1 MTKTR
6 READSLG
13 EIELPADCLWGVH
26 TARALANF
34 PLSGRTLADE
44 PELLTALLQVKRAA
58 AEANGGTGL
67 LTAAQ
72 ADALIGAADALLAGD
87 HRAAFAVDPIEASG
101 GTSINMNVNE
111 VLTNVALLR
120 LGAAPGDYARLHPND
135 HANGA
140 QSTNDVLPTAV
151 LLAARALTQ
160 GAVEGL
166 SRLAERL
173 DEKAVAFGAIPHLGR
188 TCLMD
193 AQPIT
198 LGRLFGSYASLAWRL
213 ARSLQARADELTH
226 LPLGGTAVGA
236 GWGTR
241 PGYRAKAISALRR
254 LTGLKLETAGDPY
267 DALANSDGLARL
279 SAEAR
284 TAADALVKLGQDLH
298 FLSAG
303 PVGGAAELRL
313 PALQAGSSMM
323 PGKVNPV
330 MPMLL
335 IEAAALIEGHHA
347 TVARVASLGQLAINA
362 YEPALAVSLFAALR
376 LLGRSTTL
384 VAERCIA
391 GLEANSEANR
401 AHLLASNAMTV
412 LLQER
417 LGYAAT
423 AALVKRATA
432 ANRSL
437 VEQAVG
443 EGLLDE
449 GAVEGLLAS
458 LASQG
463 PG

>member
-1 MTKTR
+1 MTETR
-6 READSLG
+6 SESDSLG
-13 EIELPADCLWGVH
+13 GIELPADCLWGVH

-34 PLSGRTLADE
+34 PLSGRRLADE

-58 AEANGGTGL
+58 AEANGATGL
-67 LTAAQ
+67 LSCEQ
-72 ADALIGAADALLAGD
+72 AEALAGAADDLLAGA
-87 HRAAFAVDPIEASG
+87 HRAAFVVDPIEASG

-135 HANGA
+135 HANAA
-140 QSTNDVLPTAV
+140 QSTNDALPTAV
-151 LLAARALTQ
+151 ILAARSLA
-160 GAVEGL
+160 GEAAAGL

-173 DEKAVAFGAIPHLGR
+173 DEKAIAFGAIPHLGR

-193 AQPIT
+193 AQPVT
-198 LGRLFGSYASLAWRL
+198 LGRLFGGYASLAWRL
-213 ARSLQARADELTH
+213 AKTLQARADELTH

-236 GWGTR
+236 GWGTK

-284 TAADALVKLGQDLH
+284 TAADALAKLGQDLH
-298 FLSAG
+298 FLAAG
-303 PVGGAAELRL
+303 PVGGPAELRL

-335 IEAAALIEGHHA
+335 LEAAALIEGYHA
-347 TVARVASLGQLAINA
+347 TVARIAALGHLAINA
-362 YEPALAVSLFAALR
+362 YEPAMAVSLFAALR
-376 LLGRSTTL
+376 MLARSTTL
-384 VAERCIA
+384 VAEKCIA
-391 GLEANSEANR
+391 GLAADTEANR
-401 AHLLASNAMTV
+401 RHLLASNAMAV
-412 LLQER
+412 LVQER

-423 AALVKRATA
+423 AALVKRASA
-432 ANRSL
+432 AGRTL
-437 VEQAVG
+437 IEQAMA
-443 EGLLDE
+443 EALL
-449 GAVEGLLAS
+449 GAAEVDALLAG
-458 LASQG
+458 LAAQA

>member
-1 MTKTR
+1 MNATR

-13 EIELPADCLWGVH
+13 EVELPKDCLWGVH

-34 PLSGRTLADE
+34 PLSGRRLADE

-58 AEANGGTGL
+58 AEANGATGL
-67 LTAAQ
+67 LTAEQ
-72 ADALIGAADALLAGD
+72 ASALVGAADELLAGQ
-87 HRAAFAVDPIEASG
+87 HRDAFVVDPIEASG
-101 GTSINMNVNE
+101 GTSIHMNVNE
-111 VLTNVALLR
+111 VLTNVALRR
-120 LGAAPGDYARLHPND
+120 LGALPGDYARLHPND
-135 HANGA
+135 HANAG
-140 QSTNDVLPTAV
+140 QSTNDVLPAAV
-151 LLAARALTQ
+151 LLAARRLA
-160 GAVEGL
+160 AEAAAGL

-213 ARSLQARADELTH
+213 AKSLQARADELTH

-241 PGYRAKAISALRR
+241 PGYRAKAMSALRR

-298 FLSAG
+298 FLAAG
-303 PVGGAAELRL
+303 PIGGPAELKL

-335 IEAAALIEGHHA
+335 IEAAALIEGYHA
-347 TVARVASLGQLAINA
+347 TVARIASLGQLAINA
-362 YEPALAVSLFAALR
+362 YEPAMAVSLFAALR
-376 LLGRSTTL
+376 LLARSTTL
-384 VAERCIA
+384 VAEKCIA
-391 GLEANSEANR
+391 GLEANAEASR

-423 AALVKRATA
+423 AALVKRAGGARRT
-432 ANRSL
+432 L
-437 VEQAVG
+437 VEQAIA
-443 EGLLDE
+443 ETLLDE
-449 GAVEGLLAS
+449 AAVETLLAS